1 MNAMP
6 TTATTV
12 DVAGLASTLRL
23 SVTRLSRKL
32 RREGAGAEISP
43 TLVSALATVD
53 RHGSMTAGE
62 LATHEQVQK
71 PTVTRIVA
79 DLLEHDLIARTPDPL
94 DGRISWLRTTAEG
107 RRLLHRIRRQRDDYL
122 AARLKRL
129 SPQELEA
136 LERAAGLLERLT
148 EVEA

>member
-6 TTATTV
+6 TTPAAV

-53 RHGSMTAGE
+53 RHGSMTVGE
-62 LATHEQVQK
+62 LATHEQLQK

-79 DLLEHDLIARTPDPL
+79 DLLENDLIARTPDPL
-94 DGRISWLRTTAEG
+94 DGRISWLQTTAEG
-107 RRLLHRIRRQRDDYL
+107 RRLLHRIRRRRDDYL

-129 SPQELEA
+129 SPHELEA